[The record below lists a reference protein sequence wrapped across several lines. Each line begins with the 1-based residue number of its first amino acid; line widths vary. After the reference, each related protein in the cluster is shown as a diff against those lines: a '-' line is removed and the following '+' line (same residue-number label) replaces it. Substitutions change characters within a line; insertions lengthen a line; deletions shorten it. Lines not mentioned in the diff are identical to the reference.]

1 MVKWVETSHG
11 EDTKTAGKT
20 VDTKGIALPFMPFAS
35 FRLLGLS
42 FWQAWWMLAMC
53 APVVLPFGMIESF
66 IVDPTLIV
74 LSSTTLGYLVVVG
87 LSRRFSPFLKK
98 PVFLWATALCCSLGT
113 LLMALLA
120 QGYFGAA
127 IELPYVLASLIFSFG
142 NALLL
147 IMWGE
152 LWSTLATGRVG
163 RFLTVSY
170 AFAFVLFFVIGALPL
185 LVSAFCTALLPA
197 ISVIILVNARN
208 EPRRK
213 PASVRFDMEPL
224 PIGKVFVALVLVSI
238 TYGFSQPVLLTTGPF
253 PDIARQSF
261 LLAGVGIVA
270 LVLNLLVVQPPVES
284 LLLYRPIVPT
294 LVCGLLL
301 MVLLPTELIFVGGG
315 LIIIAIYSLDMLMML
330 VSSDVAF
337 RARIPVALIFGLAI
351 FAARLGTLLGT
362 IIYQALEPSFLRF
375 PELSFQLLLVCAGVV
390 VLVGTL
396 LFKETDLQKL
406 YRTRAPAVISNE
418 SITEKC
424 KEVAEV
430 CGLTTRELEVLTL
443 LANGRSVPYI
453 CEELCIAQGTAK
465 HHVSNIYRK
474 LGVGD
479 RQSLLDVIERG
490 SLGRGAL

>member
-1 MVKWVETSHG
+1 
-11 EDTKTAGKT
+11 
-20 VDTKGIALPFMPFAS
+20 
-35 FRLLGLS
+35 
-42 FWQAWWMLAMC
+42 MLAMC
-53 APVVLPFGMIESF
+53 TPIVLPFGMFESF
-66 IVDPTLIV
+66 VIDPTLMV
-74 LSSTTLGYLVVVG
+74 LSISTLGYLVVVG

-98 PVFLWATALCCSLGT
+98 PFFLWTTALCCSLGT

-120 QGYFGAA
+120 QGYLGTA
-127 IELPYVLASLIFSFG
+127 IEIPYILSLLVFSFG

-170 AFAFVLFFVIGALPL
+170 AFAFVLFFVIDALPL
-185 LVSAFCTALLPA
+185 LVSALCAALLPA
-197 ISVIILVNARN
+197 ISVVILANARN

-224 PIGKVFVALVLVSI
+224 YIGKVFAALVLVSI
-238 TYGFSQPVLLTTGPF
+238 TYGFSQPVLLTVGLF
-253 PDIARQSF
+253 PDIALQSF

-284 LLLYRPIVPT
+284 FLLYRPIIPT

-301 MVLLPTELIFVGGG
+301 MVLLPTDLIFVGGG

-337 RARIPVALIFGLAI
+337 RARIPVALIFGLTI

-362 IIYQALEPSFLRF
+362 IAFRALESSFLQF
-375 PELSFQLLLVCAGVV
+375 PGLPFQILLVCAGIV

-396 LFKETDLQKL
+396 LFKETDLRGL
-406 YRTRAPAVISNE
+406 YRTRAPAVLSNE

-424 KEVAEV
+424 REVAEI
-430 CGLTTRELEVLTL
+430 CGLTSRELEVFTL

-453 CEELCIAQGTAK
+453 CEELCIAQGTVK
-465 HHVSNIYRK
+465 HHVSSIYRK

>member
-1 MVKWVETSHG
+1 
-11 EDTKTAGKT
+11 
-20 VDTKGIALPFMPFAS
+20 
-35 FRLLGLS
+35 
-42 FWQAWWMLAMC
+42 MLAMC
-53 APVVLPFGMIESF
+53 TPIVLPFGMSESF
-66 IVDPTLIV
+66 VIDPTLMV
-74 LSSTTLGYLVVVG
+74 LSISTLGYLVVVG

-98 PVFLWATALCCSLGT
+98 PLFLWATALCCSLGT

-120 QGYFGAA
+120 QGYLGTA
-127 IELPYVLASLIFSFG
+127 IEIPYILSLLVFSFG

-170 AFAFVLFFVIGALPL
+170 AFAFVLFFVIDALPL
-185 LVSAFCTALLPA
+185 LASALCAALLPA
-197 ISVIILVNARN
+197 ISVIILANACN

-224 PIGKVFVALVLVSI
+224 SIGKVFAALVLVSV
-238 TYGFSQPVLLTTGPF
+238 TYGFAQPVLLTMGPF
-253 PDIARQSF
+253 PDIALQSF

-284 LLLYRPIVPT
+284 FLLYRPIIPT

-301 MVLLPTELIFVGGG
+301 MVLLPTDFIFVGGG
-315 LIIIAIYSLDMLMML
+315 LTIIAIYSLDMLMML

-351 FAARLGTLLGT
+351 FAARLGTFLGT
-362 IIYQALEPSFLRF
+362 IAYRALEGSFLQF
-375 PELSFQLLLVCAGVV
+375 PQLPFQALLVCAGIV

-396 LFKETDLQKL
+396 LFKESDLQKL
-406 YRTRAPAVISNE
+406 YRTRATVVSSSEP
-418 SITEKC
+418 ITEKC
-424 KEVAEV
+424 REVAEI
-430 CGLTTRELEVLTL
+430 CGLTSRELEVFTL

-453 CEELCIAQGTAK
+453 CDELCIAQGTAK

-479 RQSLLDVIERG
+479 RQSLLDVIEHG